1 MTMSKHKHSDIEQIV
16 FDPIGYVRCAHSE
29 ADKTPIQPVYSR
41 GCRGRIELFPQYM
54 EALDDLDGF
63 SHIFVIYHFH
73 KAGPTTMKVVPFL
86 DDVPRGVFAT
96 RSPRRPNPIGFSLV
110 RLVRREGTVL
120 YVEDEDML
128 DGTPVLDIKP
138 YVPRF
143 DYRKN
148 VRAGWQEH
156 VDGEVA
162 QVRGRRNAP
171 QHEPADNE

>member
-1 MTMSKHKHSDIEQIV
+1 MSKHRHSDIDQV
-16 FDPIGYVRCAHSE
+16 AFDPIGYVRCAHRE
-29 ADKTPIQPVYSR
+29 ADRTPIQPVYSR
-41 GCRGRIELFPQYM
+41 GCRGRIELFPQYRQ
-54 EALDDLDGF
+54 ALDDLDGF

-73 KAGPTTMKVVPFL
+73 KAGPATMKVVPFL
-86 DDVPRGVFAT
+86 DDVERGVFAT

-143 DYRKN
+143 DYREN

-156 VDGEVA
+156 VDEEVA
-162 QVRGRRNAP
+162 QARGRRNAL
-171 QHEPADNE
+171 QGEPADSE